1 MRETGLEWRDR
12 PMSDSQVI
20 FCERHG
26 LVYDR
31 EWTRGIANNMIDK
44 FVVEVRASSVAWRQ
58 KLVRLGRG
66 ASRAVTGRRAYGC
79 AYAA

>member
-1 MRETGLEWRDR
+1 MCPLLQLLAEAWLKSVHPVEASMRETGLEWRDR

-31 EWTRGIANNMIDK
+31 EWSRGTANNMIDK
-44 FVVEVRASSVAWRQ
+44 FVVEVS
-58 KLVRLGRG
+58 
-66 ASRAVTGRRAYGC
+66 C
-79 AYAA
+79 